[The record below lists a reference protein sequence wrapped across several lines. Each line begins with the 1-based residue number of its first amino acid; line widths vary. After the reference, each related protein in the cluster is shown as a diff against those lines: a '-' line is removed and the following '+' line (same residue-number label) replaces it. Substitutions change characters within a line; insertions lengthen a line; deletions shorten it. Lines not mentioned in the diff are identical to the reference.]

1 MASAV
6 SGYEDRQKRNDW
18 NDEQCLTKVNE
29 RNKSCVKMLNRKT
42 RVNIQNYKNKWRKAK
57 EMWRGKRA
65 YELKVLERIEGKK
78 TGKKVLNNRLWNKAR
93 FQLRESICNERDN
106 NLIGNNQLIAERKK
120 QHFYDTEIREQV
132 TIKDTKYKFNPQQNM
147 KYGK

>member
-1 MASAV
+1 
-6 SGYEDRQKRNDW
+6 
-18 NDEQCLTKVNE
+18 
-29 RNKSCVKMLNRKT
+29 
-42 RVNIQNYKNKWRKAK
+42 
-57 EMWRGKRA
+57 
-65 YELKVLERIEGKK
+65 
-78 TGKKVLNNRLWNKAR
+78 LWNKAR

>member
-57 EMWRGKRA
+57 EM
-65 YELKVLERIEGKK
+65 
-78 TGKKVLNNRLWNKAR
+78 
-93 FQLRESICNERDN
+93 
-106 NLIGNNQLIAERKK
+106 
-120 QHFYDTEIREQV
+120 
-132 TIKDTKYKFNPQQNM
+132 
-147 KYGK
+147 